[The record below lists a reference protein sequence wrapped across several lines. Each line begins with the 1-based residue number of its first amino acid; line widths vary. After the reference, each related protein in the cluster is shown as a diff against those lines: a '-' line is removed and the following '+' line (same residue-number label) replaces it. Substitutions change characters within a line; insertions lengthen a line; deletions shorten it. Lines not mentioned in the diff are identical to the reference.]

1 MENKKVESEY
11 VTPAEIKKPKE
22 NLWLSI
28 VFYVLIPV
36 MVLSKLNST
45 LGPLKTLLL
54 ALAFP
59 LVFGIYD
66 FAKRKQASPI
76 AVLGITSVLIKGV
89 FAFYKVDGF
98 WFAVQEAAIPT
109 FLGVFTIAS
118 AWVGKP
124 FVNYFIYN
132 ENIFKIDLLEN
143 KLKQNKAER
152 KFKSLMW
159 QVTMVFGFAFFLG
172 GVLNYILAINIIVS
186 PAGTEA
192 FNKELAEMT
201 WKSYIVIALPKFVI
215 SIFGLWWFIHQLKKL
230 TGLNAGE
237 ILKAE

>member
-1 MENKKVESEY
+1 MENKKVEAAIE
-11 VTPAEIKKPKE
+11 TPSDLKKPKE
-22 NLWLSI
+22 NLWASI
-28 VFYVLIPV
+28 IFYVLIPV
-36 MVLSKLNST
+36 LVLSKLNST

-76 AVLGITSVLIKGV
+76 AILGITSVLIKGI

-98 WFAVQEAAIPT
+98 WFAIQEAAIPT
-109 FLGVFTIAS
+109 FLGIFTIVS
-118 AWVGKP
+118 AWIGKP

-143 KLKQNKAER
+143 KLRQNNAER
-152 KFKSLMW
+152 QFKILMW

-172 GVLNYILAINIIVS
+172 GVLNYILAINIIIS

-215 SIFGLWWFIHQLKKL
+215 SIFGLWWFISQLKKL
-230 TGLNAGE
+230 TGLNAAE

>member
-1 MENKKVESEY
+1 MENKKIQSDLETSSN
-11 VTPAEIKKPKE
+11 TKKSKE
-22 NLWLSI
+22 NLWASI
-28 VFYVLIPV
+28 IFYVIIPV
-36 MVLSKLNST
+36 FVLSKLNST

-59 LVFGIYD
+59 LFFGIYD
-66 FAKRKQASPI
+66 YIKRRQASPI
-76 AVLGITSVLIKGV
+76 AILGITSVLIKGI

-98 WFAVQEAAIPT
+98 WFAIQEAAIPT
-109 FLGVFTIAS
+109 FLGVFTLVS

-132 ENIFKIDLLEN
+132 ENIFKIELLEN
-143 KLKQNKAER
+143 KLRENNAE
-152 KFKSLMW
+152 KYFKILMW

-215 SIFGLWWFIHQLKKL
+215 SIFGLWWFIFRLKRL

>member
-1 MENKKVESEY
+1 MENKKVELAVEPPSN
-11 VTPAEIKKPKE
+11 IKKPKE
-22 NLWLSI
+22 NLWASI
-28 VFYVLIPV
+28 IFYVLIPV
-36 MVLSKLNST
+36 LVLSKLNST

-54 ALAFP
+54 ALSFP

-76 AVLGITSVLIKGV
+76 AILGITSVLIKGI

-98 WFAVQEAAIPT
+98 WFAIQEAAIPT
-109 FLGVFTIAS
+109 FLGVFTIVS
-118 AWVGKP
+118 AWIGKP

-132 ENIFKIDLLEN
+132 ENIFKIDLLES
-143 KLKQNKAER
+143 KLRQNNAER
-152 KFKSLMW
+152 QFKILMW

-172 GVLNYILAINIIVS
+172 GVLNYILAINIIIS

-215 SIFGLWWFIHQLKKL
+215 SIFGLWWFISQLKKL
-230 TGLNAGE
+230 TGLNAAE